1 MELKKKIRKKL
12 NEGDRKEAKKLKKK
26 LMEGVAFRNGRVT
39 QEEGMEDDWLKLAS
53 KIDLSLQTR
62 LQNTLI
68 SSFLINYF

>member
-53 KIDLSLQTR
+53 KIDLSIQTR